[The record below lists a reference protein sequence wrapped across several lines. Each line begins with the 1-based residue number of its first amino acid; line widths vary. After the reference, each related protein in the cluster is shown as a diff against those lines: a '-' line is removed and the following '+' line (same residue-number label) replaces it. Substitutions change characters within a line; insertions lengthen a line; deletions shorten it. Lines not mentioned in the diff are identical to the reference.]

1 MPEITPTFAAAYASA
16 TVANL
21 GSGFDILG
29 LALAA
34 PGDTVTVERAA
45 TPGVTLVSITG
56 DGGALPTDPAKNTA
70 CIAAA
75 QVLQTIAPGE
85 GIALRLEKGLPLAS
99 GLGSSAASAV
109 AAAVAVNAL
118 FGEPLSRLDLLP
130 ACVEAE
136 AAVSGRHADN
146 VAPALLGG
154 VVLVTGVTPGDVF
167 RLPTPPGLYLAV
179 VTPDVAVPTAQARA
193 VLPAE
198 VPLKTM
204 VRQTAH
210 VALLIHA
217 LYRGDLGLLARAVS
231 GDAVVEPA
239 RAYLMPYLR
248 EAQSVAR
255 EAGALATVISGAG
268 PSLCAFCDSETVAQ
282 TAAGRMKV
290 LYEEHGIA
298 AAAQATTVAS
308 EGARVLRRAGCRSA
322 IRPIGK
328 KC

>member
-1 MPEITPTFAAAYASA
+1 MTLAFATAYAPA

-45 TPGVTLVSITG
+45 TSGVTLVSITG
-56 DGGALPTDPAKNTA
+56 DGGALPTDPTRNTA

-75 QVLQTIAPGE
+75 QVLQAIAPGE

-109 AAAVAVNAL
+109 AAAVATNAL
-118 FGEPLSRLDLLP
+118 FGEPLNRLDLLP

-154 VVLVTGVTPGDVF
+154 VVLVTGVAPGDVF
-167 RLPTPPGLYLAV
+167 CLPAPPSLHLAV

-198 VPLKTM
+198 VSLKTM
-204 VRQTAH
+204 VHQTAQ

-217 LYRGDLGLLARAVS
+217 LYQGDLALLARAVG
-231 GDAVVEPA
+231 GDVVVEPA
-239 RAYLMPYLR
+239 RAHLMPYLR
-248 EAQSVAR
+248 EVQSAAR

-268 PSLCAFCDSETVAQ
+268 PSLCAFCDSVSAAQ
-282 TAAGRMKV
+282 AAAERMKA
-290 LYEEHGIA
+290 LYEERGVA
-298 AAAQATTVAS
+298 ATAQATTVAS
-308 EGARVLRRAGCRSA
+308 EGARVLRRAGC
-322 IRPIGK
+322 
-328 KC
+328 